1 MIYKL
6 DKNLILE
13 SMLGANKTNFQATG
27 KGLGSDDIIKSLKN
41 PLSISD
47 AAHNSSRRKA
57 QEVFGGDITSVAE
70 QDKIDRMAK

>member
-27 KGLGSDDIIKSLKN
+27 KGLGSDDSIISLKN
-41 PLSISD
+41 PLSIRD